1 VADTRIAIVEIS
13 NCPTYFYSI
22 KHKHA
27 ELQVIYKFM
36 LEIAE
41 KIDADEIY
49 FKAKQPLLH

>member
-1 VADTRIAIVEIS
+1 MADTRIAIVEIS

>member
-1 VADTRIAIVEIS
+1 VVETRVAIVEIS

-22 KHKHA
+22 KHKQA

-41 KIDADEIY
+41 QVDADEIY
-49 FKAKQPLLH
+49 FKAKQSTMH